1 MFCTQ
6 WWNIF
11 FIITIRDMASQT
23 DKDTLMKLIR
33 EGKPLSHR
41 QQLQLT
47 FSLSLPAIL
56 ANASA
61 MVMQFI
67 DAAMV
72 GQLGA
77 DDSASVGLMGT
88 TNWLFEGVL
97 SAFAAGY
104 AVQVAHLLGAKRNA
118 DARQVVRQAIV
129 VCLGFSCLLAGLGLV
144 LSRPLPMWLGAEP
157 HIRANATIYFA
168 TFMLFVPFFMVD
180 IVASSML
187 RSSGNMRI
195 PSILNIL
202 MCVLDVIFNFFLI
215 FPSRDIALMGHTV
228 TMPGAGLGVMGAALG
243 TACAGFIIAML
254 MMYYLVFRSSELRLT
269 IDRGTFLP
277 TWRTFKKSIKI
288 STPMGLQHV
297 MMCSAS
303 IVITGIVAPLGSIA
317 LAANSFG
324 ITAESLCYM
333 SGYGIA
339 DAATTLIGQ
348 SLGAGRK
355 QLTRSFAWITVLSG
369 MVIMGTMA
377 VLMYVFAA
385 ELMGLMSPVPEVVE
399 LGARCLRVEAWAE
412 PLFGVAIIGY
422 GVFVGAGYTLA
433 PCGINL
439 VSMWIVRLGLSAIM
453 VTSMGLYGVWMAMAI
468 ELCFRGT
475 IYLVWL
481 STKRWMKTVID

>member
-1 MFCTQ
+1 MPR
-6 WWNIF
+6 
-11 FIITIRDMASQT
+11 IT
-23 DKDTLMKLIR
+23 KDTLLRFIR
-33 EGKPLSHR
+33 EGQSMSHR

-47 FSLSLPAIL
+47 FTLSLPAIV
-56 ANASA
+56 ASVSA
-61 MVMQFI
+61 IVMQFI

-97 SAFAAGY
+97 TAFAAGY

-129 VCLGFSCLLAGLGLV
+129 VCLLFSLLLAGIGLI
-144 LSRPLPMWLGAEP
+144 LCKPLPVWLGAEA
-157 HIRANATIYFA
+157 HIRANATIYFG
-168 TFMLFVPFFMVD
+168 TFMLFVPFFMID

-195 PSILNIL
+195 PSMLNIM
-202 MCVLDVIFNFFLI
+202 MCVLDVVFNFFLI
-215 FPSRDIALMGHTV
+215 FPTRQVSWIGHTMTV
-228 TMPGAGLGVMGAALG
+228 PGAGLGVMGAALG
-243 TACAGFIIAML
+243 TASAGLVISLLML
-254 MMYYLVFRSSELRLT
+254 YYLVFRSNELRLT
-269 IDRGTFLP
+269 LDKGSFKP
-277 TWRTFKKSIKI
+277 KWDTFKKSVGI

-355 QLTRSFAWITVLSG
+355 KLTRSFAWISVLSG
-369 MVIMGTMA
+369 MVIMGALA
-377 VLMYVFAA
+377 VLMYVFAT
-385 ELMGLMSPVPEVVE
+385 ELMGLMSPVPEVVD
-399 LGARCLRVEAWAE
+399 LGALCLRVEAWAE
-412 PLFGVAIIGY
+412 PLFAAAIIGY
-422 GVFVGAGYTLA
+422 GVFVGAGYTIA

-439 VSMWIVRLGLSAIM
+439 VSMWIVRLGLSAVM
-453 VTSMGLYGVWMAMAI
+453 VKSMGLYGVWLAMAI

-475 IYLVWL
+475 VYLLWL
-481 STKRWMKTVID
+481 TSKRWMKSVID

>member
-1 MFCTQ
+1 M
-6 WWNIF
+6 
-11 FIITIRDMASQT
+11 
-23 DKDTLMKLIR
+23 LKLIR
-33 EGKPLSHR
+33 EGQPLSSR
-41 QQLQLT
+41 QQMQLT
-47 FSLSLPAIL
+47 FTLSLPAIL
-56 ANASA
+56 ANVSA
-61 MVMQFI
+61 MVMHFI

-88 TNWLFEGVL
+88 TSWLFEGVL

-118 DARQVVRQAIV
+118 DARQMVRQAIV
-129 VCLGFSCLLAGLGLV
+129 VCLLFCLLVAGLGL
-144 LSRPLPMWLGAEP
+144 LLCRPLPVWLGAEP
-157 HIRANATIYFA
+157 HIRGNATLYFG
-168 TFMLFVPFFMVD
+168 TFMLFVPFFMLD

-187 RSSGNMRI
+187 RSSGNMRV
-195 PSILNIL
+195 PSVLNIV
-202 MCVLDVIFNFFLI
+202 MCVLDVVFNFLLI
-215 FPSRDIALMGHTV
+215 FPTRTITVLGHSM
-228 TMPGAGLGVMGAALG
+228 TMPGVGLGVVGAALG
-243 TACAGFIIAML
+243 TACAGLVISLL

-269 IDRGTFLP
+269 LDRGSFKPKYSTFI
-277 TWRTFKKSIKI
+277 KSVKI
-288 STPMGLQHV
+288 STPMGLQHI

-348 SLGAGRK
+348 SLGAKRK
-355 QLTRSFAWITVLSG
+355 RLTRSFAWITVLFG
-369 MVIMGTMA
+369 MIIMGAMA
-377 VLMYVFAA
+377 ILMYVFAPQ
-385 ELMGLMSPVPEVVE
+385 LMGLMTPVPEVVE

-412 PLFGVAIIGY
+412 PLFAAAIICY
-422 GVFVGAGYTLA
+422 GVFVGAGYTLV

-439 VSMWIVRLGLSAIM
+439 VSMWIVRLGLSAIL
-453 VTSMGLYGVWMAMAI
+453 VTSMGLYGVWTAMAI

-475 IYLVWL
+475 VYLLWL
-481 STKRWMKTVID
+481 TSKRWMKKAVID

>member
-1 MFCTQ
+1 
-6 WWNIF
+6 
-11 FIITIRDMASQT
+11 MAST
-23 DKDTLMKLIR
+23 SSKDTLLKLIR
-33 EGKPLSHR
+33 DGEPLSFR
-41 QQLQLT
+41 QQLSLT
-47 FSLSLPAIL
+47 VTLSLPAIL

-77 DDSASVGLMGT
+77 DDSASVGLMGS

-118 DARQVVRQAIV
+118 DARQLVRQAIV
-129 VCLGFSCLLAGLGLV
+129 VCLGFSLLLAGIGL
-144 LSRPLPMWLGAEP
+144 LLCRPLPVWLGAEP
-157 HIRANATIYFA
+157 HIRGNATLYFG
-168 TFMLFVPFFMVD
+168 TFMLFVPFFMLD

-195 PSILNIL
+195 PSALNIV
-202 MCVLDVIFNFFLI
+202 MCVLDVVFNFFLI
-215 FPSRDIALMGHTV
+215 FPTREITVLGHSM
-228 TMPGAGLGVMGAALG
+228 TMPGAGLQVVGAALG
-243 TACAGFIIAML
+243 TASAGLVISML
-254 MMYYLVFRSSELRLT
+254 MLYYLAFRSSELKLT
-269 IDRGTFLP
+269 TDRGSFKP
-277 TWRTFKKSIKI
+277 AWKPFKKSIKI
-288 STPMGLQHV
+288 SSPMGLQHI
-297 MMCSAS
+297 MMCTAL

-339 DAATTLIGQ
+339 DAATTLVGQ
-348 SLGAGRK
+348 TLGARREN
-355 QLTRSFAWITVLSG
+355 LTRRFAWISVLSG
-369 MVIMGTMA
+369 MIIMGIMA
-377 VLMYVFAA
+377 GLMFVFAT
-385 ELMGLMSPVPEVVE
+385 ELMGLMSPVHEVVE
-399 LGARCLRVEAWAE
+399 LGARCLRIEAWAE
-412 PLFGVAIIGY
+412 PLFAASIIGY

-439 VSMWIVRLGLSAIM
+439 VCLWVLRLGLSIIL

-468 ELCFRGT
+468 ELCVRGL

-481 STKRWMKTVID
+481 KSKRWVRSVLD

>member
-1 MFCTQ
+1 M
-6 WWNIF
+6 
-11 FIITIRDMASQT
+11 
-23 DKDTLMKLIR
+23 
-33 EGKPLSHR
+33 
-41 QQLQLT
+41 QLT
-47 FSLSLPAIL
+47 FTLSLPAIL
-56 ANASA
+56 ANVSA
-61 MVMQFI
+61 MVMHFI

-88 TNWLFEGVL
+88 TSWLFEGVL

-118 DARQVVRQAIV
+118 DARQMVRQAIV
-129 VCLGFSCLLAGLGLV
+129 VCLIFSMLVAGFGLILC
-144 LSRPLPMWLGAEP
+144 RPLPAWLGAEP
-157 HIRANATIYFA
+157 HIRGNATLYFG
-168 TFMLFVPFFMVD
+168 TFMLFVPFFMLD

-187 RSSGNMRI
+187 RSSGNMRV
-195 PSILNIL
+195 PSVLNIV
-202 MCVLDVIFNFFLI
+202 MCVLDVIFNFLLI
-215 FPSRDIALMGHTV
+215 FPTRNINLLGHSI

-243 TACAGFIIAML
+243 TACAGLVISLL
-254 MMYYLVFRSSELRLT
+254 MMSYLVFRSNELRLT
-269 IDRGTFLP
+269 LDRGSFKPRWNTFL
-277 TWRTFKKSIKI
+277 KSVRI
-288 STPMGLQHV
+288 STPMGLQHI

-348 SLGAGRK
+348 SLGAKRK
-355 QLTRSFAWITVLSG
+355 RLTRSFAWITVLFG
-369 MVIMGTMA
+369 MIIMGSMA
-377 VLMYVFAA
+377 VLMYVFAP

-412 PLFGVAIIGY
+412 PLFAAAIISY
-422 GVFVGAGYTLA
+422 GVFVGAGYTLV

-439 VSMWIVRLGLSAIM
+439 VSMWIVRLGLSAIL

-475 IYLVWL
+475 VYLLWL
-481 STKRWMKTVID
+481 SSKRWMKKAVID

>member
-1 MFCTQ
+1 MSPQ
-6 WWNIF
+6 PGKDSLLRL
-11 FIITIRDMASQT
+11 IRDGQ
-23 DKDTLMKLIR
+23 
-33 EGKPLSHR
+33 PLSLK
-41 QQLQLT
+41 QQLRLT
-47 FSLSLPAIL
+47 LALSIPAIL

-61 MVMQFI
+61 VVMQFI

-104 AVQVAHLLGAKRNA
+104 AVQVAHLLGAKRSV

-129 VCLGFSCLLAGLGLV
+129 VCLIFGLMLAGFGLMIC
-144 LSRPLPMWLGAEP
+144 RPLPVWLGAQP
-157 HIRANATIYFA
+157 HIRAHATLYFG
-168 TFMLFVPFFMVD
+168 TFMLFVPFFMLD

-195 PSILNIL
+195 PSLLNIL
-202 MCVLDVIFNFFLI
+202 MCVLDVVFNFYLI
-215 FPSRDIALMGHTV
+215 FPTRQITLLDHSM
-228 TMPGAGLGVMGAALG
+228 TMPGAGLGVVGAALG
-243 TACAGFIIAML
+243 TACAGLVVAML

-269 IDRGTFLP
+269 IDRGTFRP
-277 TWRTFKKSIKI
+277 TWKTFRKAIGI
-288 STPMGLQHV
+288 STPMGLQHI

-333 SGYGIA
+333 SGYGIG

-355 QLTRSFAWITVLSG
+355 RLTRSFAWITVFLG
-369 MVIMGTMA
+369 MFIMGVMA
-377 VLMYVFAA
+377 IFMYVFATQ
-385 ELMGLMSPVPEVVE
+385 LMGLMSPVPEVVE
-399 LGARCLRVEAWAE
+399 LGARCLRVEAWSE
-412 PLFGVAIIGY
+412 PLFAAAIICY
-422 GVFVGAGYTLA
+422 GVFVGAGYTMV

-453 VTSMGLYGVWMAMAI
+453 VKTMGLYGVWMAMAI
-468 ELCFRGT
+468 ELCFRGAV
-475 IYLVWL
+475 YLIWL
-481 STKRWMKTVID
+481 SSKRWMRTVID

>member
-1 MFCTQ
+1 
-6 WWNIF
+6 
-11 FIITIRDMASQT
+11 MASQPV
-23 DKDTLMKLIR
+23 KDILLRLIR
-33 EGKPLSHR
+33 EGQPMSFR
-41 QQLQLT
+41 QQLLLT
-47 FSLSLPAIL
+47 FQLSLPAIL

-61 MVMQFI
+61 MVMQLI

-72 GQLGA
+72 GRLGA
-77 DDSASVGLMGT
+77 NDSASVGLMGST
-88 TNWLFEGVL
+88 SWLFEGVL

-104 AVQVAHLLGAKRNA
+104 AVQVAHLLGAKRNK

-129 VCLGFSCLLAGLGLV
+129 VCLLFSLLLAGFGLAICK
-144 LSRPLPMWLGAEP
+144 PLPVWLGADSS
-157 HIRANATIYFA
+157 ICSNATIYFG
-168 TFMLFVPFFMVD
+168 TFMLFVPFFMMD

-195 PSILNIL
+195 PSVLNIL

-215 FPSRDIALMGHTV
+215 FPTREATLLGHTV
-228 TMPGAGLGVMGAALG
+228 TLPGAGLGVLGAALG
-243 TACAGFIIAML
+243 TASAGLVVVLL
-254 MMYYLVFRSSELRLT
+254 MVYYLVFRSSDLRLT
-269 IDRGTFLP
+269 IDKGTFKP
-277 TWRTFKKSIKI
+277 TWNTFKKAVTI

-297 MMCSAS
+297 MMCSAL

-317 LAANSFG
+317 IAANSFG

-355 QLTRSFAWITVLSG
+355 RLTRSFAWITVLAG
-369 MVIMGTMA
+369 MVIMGLMA
-377 VLMYVFAA
+377 ILMYVFAA
-385 ELMGLMSPVPEVVE
+385 ELMGFMSPVPEIVE
-399 LGARCLRVEAWAE
+399 LGARCLRVESWAE
-412 PLFGVAIIGY
+412 PLFAASIISY
-422 GVFVGAGYTLA
+422 GVFVGAGYTLV

-453 VTSMGLYGVWMAMAI
+453 VKSMGLYGVWMAMAI

-475 IYLVWL
+475 IYLIWL

>member
-1 MFCTQ
+1 
-6 WWNIF
+6 
-11 FIITIRDMASQT
+11 MAQALG
-23 DKDTLMKLIR
+23 KDSLLKLIR
-33 EGKPLSHR
+33 ERQPLSLR

-47 FSLSLPAIL
+47 CTLSLPAVL

-61 MVMQFI
+61 MVMNFI

-88 TNWLFEGVL
+88 TSWLFEGVL

-118 DARQVVRQAIV
+118 DARQTVRQAIV
-129 VCLGFSCLLAGLGLV
+129 VCLSFSLLLAGIGL
-144 LSRPLPMWLGAEP
+144 LLCRSLPVWLGAEP
-157 HIRANATIYFA
+157 HIREHATIYFG
-168 TFMLFVPFFMVD
+168 TFMLFVPFFMID

-215 FPSRDIALMGHTV
+215 FPTREVLILGQHLII
-228 TMPGAGLGVMGAALG
+228 PGAGLGVMGAALG
-243 TACAGFIIAML
+243 TASAGLVISLL
-254 MMYYLVFRSSELRLT
+254 MAYYLVFRSNELRLT
-269 IDRGTFLP
+269 LDRGSFKP
-277 TWRTFKKSIKI
+277 TWNTFTKAIKI
-288 STPMGLQHV
+288 STPMGLQHI

-355 QLTRSFAWITVLSG
+355 RLTRSFAWITVLSG
-369 MVIMGTMA
+369 MTIMGMMA
-377 VLMYVFAA
+377 VLMYVFAP
-385 ELMGLMSPVPEVVE
+385 ELMGIMSPVPEVVE

-412 PLFGVAIIGY
+412 PLFAAAIISY
-422 GVFVGAGYTLA
+422 GVFVGAGYTLV

-439 VSMWIVRLGLSAIM
+439 VSMWIVRLGLSALL
-453 VTSMGLYGVWMAMAI
+453 VTSMGLYGVWLAMAI

-475 IYLVWL
+475 IYLLWL
-481 STKRWMKTVID
+481 SSKRWMKKAIIS

>member
-1 MFCTQ
+1 
-6 WWNIF
+6 
-11 FIITIRDMASQT
+11 MAATSG
-23 DKDTLMKLIR
+23 KDSLLQLIR
-33 EGKPLSHR
+33 EGQPLSLK

-47 FSLSLPAIL
+47 FTLSLPAIL

-104 AVQVAHLLGAKRNA
+104 AVQVAHLLGAKRDR

-129 VCLGFSCLLAGLGLV
+129 VCLAFSLLLAGLGLA
-144 LSRPLPMWLGAEP
+144 LCRPLPVWLGAEP
-157 HIRANATIYFA
+157 HIRGNATLYFG
-168 TFMLFVPFFMVD
+168 TFMLFVPFFMLD

-187 RSSGNMRI
+187 RSSGNMRV
-195 PSILNIL
+195 PSLLNIF
-202 MCVLDVIFNFFLI
+202 MCVLDVIFNFFFI
-215 FPSRDIALMGHTV
+215 FPTREISLMGHPV
-228 TMPGAGLGVMGAALG
+228 TMPGAGLGVVGAALG
-243 TACAGFIIAML
+243 TACAGL
-254 MMYYLVFRSSELRLT
+254 VVSLLVMYYLVMRSNELRLT
-269 IDRGTFLP
+269 IDRGSFKP
-277 TWRTFKKSIKI
+277 NWSTFKKSIKI
-288 STPMGLQHV
+288 STPMGLQHI

-348 SLGAGRK
+348 SLGARRK
-355 QLTRSFAWITVLSG
+355 RLTRSFAWITILSG
-369 MVIMGTMA
+369 MVIMGVMA
-377 VLMYVFAA
+377 VLMYVFASEMMA
-385 ELMGLMSPVPEVVE
+385 IMSPVQEIVD

-412 PLFGVAIIGY
+412 PLFAAAIISY
-422 GVFVGAGYTLA
+422 GVFVGSGNTLL

-453 VTSMGLYGVWMAMAI
+453 VQSMGLYGVWLAMAI
-468 ELCFRGT
+468 ELCFRGI
-475 IYLVWL
+475 IYLIAI
-481 STKRWMKTVID
+481 SSKRWTRSVITS

>member
-1 MFCTQ
+1 
-6 WWNIF
+6 
-11 FIITIRDMASQT
+11 MAGQSG
-23 DKDTLMKLIR
+23 KDTLLRLIR
-33 EGKPLSHR
+33 EKQPLSLR

-47 FSLSLPAIL
+47 CTLSLPAVL

-88 TNWLFEGVL
+88 TSWLFEGVL

-129 VCLGFSCLLAGLGLV
+129 VCLLFSLLLAGLGLV
-144 LSRPLPMWLGAEP
+144 LCKPLPVWLGAEP
-157 HIRANATIYFA
+157 HIRHNATIYFG
-168 TFMLFVPFFMVD
+168 TFMLFVPFFMTD

-202 MCVLDVIFNFFLI
+202 MCVLDVIFNFLLI
-215 FPSRDIALMGHTV
+215 FPTREIAIMGHTL
-228 TMPGAGLGVMGAALG
+228 TIPGAGFGVMGAALG
-243 TACAGFIIAML
+243 TASAGLVISLL
-254 MMYYLVFRSSELRLT
+254 MAYYLVFRSNELRLT
-269 IDRGTFLP
+269 LDRGSFKP
-277 TWRTFKKSIKI
+277 TWNTFKKSIGI
-288 STPMGLQHV
+288 STPMGLQHI

-333 SGYGIA
+333 SGYGIS

-355 QLTRSFAWITVLSG
+355 RLTRSFAWITVLSG
-369 MVIMGTMA
+369 MTIMGLLA
-377 VLMYVFAA
+377 VLMYVFAPQ
-385 ELMGLMSPVPEVVE
+385 LMGIMSPVPEVVE

-412 PLFGVAIIGY
+412 PLFAAAIIGY

-439 VSMWIVRLGLSAIM
+439 VSMWIVRLGLSALF
-453 VTSMGLYGVWMAMAI
+453 VRSMGLYGVWMAMAI

-475 IYLVWL
+475 VYLIWL
-481 STKRWMKTVID
+481 STKRWMKKDLINNRQASACISQP

>member
-1 MFCTQ
+1 MSPQ
-6 WWNIF
+6 PGKDSLLRL
-11 FIITIRDMASQT
+11 IRDGQ
-23 DKDTLMKLIR
+23 
-33 EGKPLSHR
+33 PLSLK
-41 QQLQLT
+41 QQLRLT
-47 FSLSLPAIL
+47 LALSIPAIL

-61 MVMQFI
+61 VVMQFI

-104 AVQVAHLLGAKRNA
+104 AVQVAHLLGAKRSV

-129 VCLGFSCLLAGLGLV
+129 VCLIFSLMLAGFGLIIC
-144 LSRPLPMWLGAEP
+144 RPLPVWLGAQP
-157 HIRANATIYFA
+157 HIRAHATLYFG
-168 TFMLFVPFFMVD
+168 TFMLFVPFFMLD

-195 PSILNIL
+195 PSMLNIL
-202 MCVLDVIFNFFLI
+202 MCVLDVVFNFFLI
-215 FPSRDIALMGHTV
+215 FPTRQV
-228 TMPGAGLGVMGAALG
+228 TLLDHSMTIPGAGLGVVGAALG
-243 TACAGFIIAML
+243 TACAGLVVAML

-269 IDRGTFLP
+269 IDRGTFKP
-277 TWRTFKKSIKI
+277 TWKTFRKAIGI
-288 STPMGLQHV
+288 STPMGLQHI
-297 MMCSAS
+297 MMCSAL

-317 LAANSFG
+317 IAANSFG

-339 DAATTLIGQ
+339 DASTTLIGQ
-348 SLGAGRK
+348 SLGARRK

-369 MVIMGTMA
+369 MVIMGVLA
-377 VLMYVFAA
+377 ILMYVFAT
-385 ELMGLMSPVPEVVE
+385 ELMSFMSPVPEIVE
-399 LGARCLRVEAWAE
+399 LGARCLRVESWAE
-412 PLFGVAIIGY
+412 PLFAASIISY
-422 GVFVGAGYTLA
+422 GVFVGAGYTLV

-453 VTSMGLYGVWMAMAI
+453 VKSMGLYGVWMAMAI
-468 ELCFRGT
+468 ELCFRGMV
-475 IYLVWL
+475 YLIWL
-481 STKRWMKTVID
+481 STKRWMRSVID

>member
-1 MFCTQ
+1 
-6 WWNIF
+6 
-11 FIITIRDMASQT
+11 MANPT
-23 DKDTLMKLIR
+23 GKDSLLKLIR
-33 EGKPLSHR
+33 EGQPLSLR
-41 QQLQLT
+41 QQLKLT
-47 FSLSLPAIL
+47 FALSLPAIL
-56 ANASA
+56 ANTSA

-67 DAAMV
+67 DASMV

-88 TNWLFEGVL
+88 TAWLFEGVL

-104 AVQVAHLLGAKRNA
+104 AVQVAHLLGAKRNT

-129 VCLGFSCLLAGLGLV
+129 VCILFSLLLAGIGLA
-144 LSRPLPMWLGAEP
+144 LCKPLPVWLGAEA
-157 HIRANATIYFA
+157 HIRANATIYFG
-168 TFMLFVPFFMVD
+168 TFMLFVPFFMLD

-187 RSSGNMRI
+187 RSSGNMRV
-195 PSILNIL
+195 PSALNIL
-202 MCVLDVIFNFFLI
+202 MCILDVVFNFLLI
-215 FPSRDIALMGHTV
+215 FPTREVSLMGQSVTV
-228 TMPGAGLGVMGAALG
+228 PGAGLGVMGAALG
-243 TACAGFIIAML
+243 TASAGLVVSLLLA
-254 MMYYLVFRSSELRLT
+254 YYLVFRSNELRLT
-269 IDRGTFLP
+269 LDRGSFKP
-277 TWRTFKKSIKI
+277 NWFTFKKSISI
-288 STPMGLQHV
+288 STPMGLQHI

-369 MVIMGTMA
+369 MIIMGLMA
-377 VLMYVFAA
+377 VFMYLFASNLMS
-385 ELMGLMSPVPEVVE
+385 LMSPVPEVVE

-412 PLFGVAIIGY
+412 PLFAAAIISY
-422 GVFVGAGYTLA
+422 GVFVGAGYTLV

-453 VTSMGLYGVWMAMAI
+453 VVNMGLYGVWMAMAI
-468 ELCFRGT
+468 ELCFRG
-475 IYLVWL
+475 IVYLLWL
-481 STKRWMKTVID
+481 SSKRWMKTVID

>member
-1 MFCTQ
+1 
-6 WWNIF
+6 
-11 FIITIRDMASQT
+11 MASQPG
-23 DKDTLMKLIR
+23 KDILLRLIR
-33 EGKPLSHR
+33 EGQPMSFR
-41 QQLQLT
+41 QQLLLT
-47 FSLSLPAIL
+47 FQLSLPAIL

-61 MVMQFI
+61 MVMQLI

-72 GQLGA
+72 GRLGA
-77 DDSASVGLMGT
+77 NDSASVGLMGST
-88 TNWLFEGVL
+88 SWLFEGVL

-104 AVQVAHLLGAKRNA
+104 AVQVAHLLGVKRNK

-129 VCLGFSCLLAGLGLV
+129 VCLLFSLLLAGFGLAICK
-144 LSRPLPMWLGAEP
+144 PLPVWLGADSS
-157 HIRANATIYFA
+157 ICSNATIYFG
-168 TFMLFVPFFMVD
+168 TFMLFVPFFMMD

-195 PSILNIL
+195 PSVLNIL

-215 FPSRDIALMGHTV
+215 FPTREATLLGHTV
-228 TMPGAGLGVMGAALG
+228 TLPGAGLGVLGAALG
-243 TACAGFIIAML
+243 TASAGLVVALL
-254 MMYYLVFRSSELRLT
+254 MVYYLVFRSSDLSLT
-269 IDRGTFLP
+269 IDKGTFKP
-277 TWRTFKKSIKI
+277 TWNTFKKAVTI

-297 MMCSAS
+297 MMCSAL

-317 LAANSFG
+317 IAANSFG

-355 QLTRSFAWITVLSG
+355 RLTRSFAWITVLAG
-369 MVIMGTMA
+369 MVIMGLMA
-377 VLMYVFAA
+377 ILMYVFAA
-385 ELMGLMSPVPEVVE
+385 ELMGFMSPVPEIVE
-399 LGARCLRVEAWAE
+399 LGARCLRVESWAE
-412 PLFGVAIIGY
+412 PLFAASIISY
-422 GVFVGAGYTLA
+422 GVFVGAGYTLV

-453 VTSMGLYGVWMAMAI
+453 VKSMGLYGVWMAMAI

-475 IYLVWL
+475 IYLIWL

>member
-1 MFCTQ
+1 
-6 WWNIF
+6 
-11 FIITIRDMASQT
+11 MASQPG
-23 DKDTLMKLIR
+23 KDILLRLIR
-33 EGKPLSHR
+33 EGQPMSFR
-41 QQLQLT
+41 QQLLLT
-47 FSLSLPAIL
+47 FQLSLPAIL

-61 MVMQFI
+61 MVMQLI

-72 GQLGA
+72 GRLGA
-77 DDSASVGLMGT
+77 NDSASVGLMGST
-88 TNWLFEGVL
+88 SWLFEGVL

-104 AVQVAHLLGAKRNA
+104 AVQVAHLLGAKRNK

-129 VCLGFSCLLAGLGLV
+129 VCLPFSLLLAGFGLAICK
-144 LSRPLPMWLGAEP
+144 PLPVWLGADSS
-157 HIRANATIYFA
+157 ICSNATIYFG
-168 TFMLFVPFFMVD
+168 TFMLFVPFFMMD

-195 PSILNIL
+195 PSVLNIL

-215 FPSRDIALMGHTV
+215 FPTREATLLGHTV
-228 TMPGAGLGVMGAALG
+228 TLPGAGLGVLGAALG
-243 TACAGFIIAML
+243 TASAGLVVALL
-254 MMYYLVFRSSELRLT
+254 MVYYLVFRSSDLRLT
-269 IDRGTFLP
+269 IDKGTFKP
-277 TWRTFKKSIKI
+277 TWNTFKKAVTI

-297 MMCSAS
+297 MMCSAL

-317 LAANSFG
+317 IAANSFG

-355 QLTRSFAWITVLSG
+355 RLTRSFAWITVLAG
-369 MVIMGTMA
+369 MVIMGLMA
-377 VLMYVFAA
+377 ILMYVFAA
-385 ELMGLMSPVPEVVE
+385 ELMGFMSPVPEIVE
-399 LGARCLRVEAWAE
+399 LGARCLRVESWAE
-412 PLFGVAIIGY
+412 PLFAASIISY
-422 GVFVGAGYTLA
+422 GVFVGAGYTLV

-453 VTSMGLYGVWMAMAI
+453 VKSMGLYGVWMAMAI

-475 IYLVWL
+475 IYLIWL

>member
-1 MFCTQ
+1 
-6 WWNIF
+6 
-11 FIITIRDMASQT
+11 MAQASG
-23 DKDTLMKLIR
+23 KDSLLKLIR
-33 EGKPLSHR
+33 ERQPLSLR

-47 FSLSLPAIL
+47 CTLSLPAVL

-61 MVMQFI
+61 MVMNFI

-88 TNWLFEGVL
+88 TSWLFEGVL

-118 DARQVVRQAIV
+118 DARQTVRQAIV
-129 VCLGFSCLLAGLGLV
+129 VCLGFSLLLAGIGL
-144 LSRPLPMWLGAEP
+144 LLCRPLPVWLGAEP
-157 HIRANATIYFA
+157 HIREHATIYFG
-168 TFMLFVPFFMVD
+168 TFMLFVPFFMID

-215 FPSRDIALMGHTV
+215 FPTREVLILGQHLTI
-228 TMPGAGLGVMGAALG
+228 PGAGLGVMGAALG
-243 TACAGFIIAML
+243 TASAGLVISLL
-254 MMYYLVFRSSELRLT
+254 MAYYLVFRSNELRLT
-269 IDRGTFLP
+269 LDRGSFKP
-277 TWRTFKKSIKI
+277 TWNTFTKAIKI
-288 STPMGLQHV
+288 STPMGLQHI

-355 QLTRSFAWITVLSG
+355 RLTRSFAWITVLSG
-369 MVIMGTMA
+369 MTIMGMMA
-377 VLMYVFAA
+377 VLMYVFAP
-385 ELMGLMSPVPEVVE
+385 ELMGIMSPVTEIVE

-412 PLFGVAIIGY
+412 PLFAAAIISY
-422 GVFVGAGYTLA
+422 GVFVGAGYTLV

-439 VSMWIVRLGLSAIM
+439 VSMWIVRLGLSALL
-453 VTSMGLYGVWMAMAI
+453 VTSMGLYGVWLAMAI

-475 IYLVWL
+475 VYLLWL
-481 STKRWMKTVID
+481 SSKRWMKKAIFS

>member
-1 MFCTQ
+1 MSPQ
-6 WWNIF
+6 PGKDSLLRL
-11 FIITIRDMASQT
+11 IRDGQ
-23 DKDTLMKLIR
+23 
-33 EGKPLSHR
+33 PLSLK
-41 QQLQLT
+41 QQLRLT
-47 FSLSLPAIL
+47 LALSIPAIL

-61 MVMQFI
+61 VIMQFI

-104 AVQVAHLLGAKRNA
+104 AVQVAHLLGAKRSV

-129 VCLGFSCLLAGLGLV
+129 VCLIFSLMLAGFGLIIC
-144 LSRPLPMWLGAEP
+144 RPLPVWLGAQP
-157 HIRANATIYFA
+157 HIRAHATLYFG
-168 TFMLFVPFFMVD
+168 TFMLFVPFFMLD

-195 PSILNIL
+195 PSMLNIL
-202 MCVLDVIFNFFLI
+202 MCVLDVVFNFFLI
-215 FPSRDIALMGHTV
+215 FPTRQV
-228 TMPGAGLGVMGAALG
+228 TLLDHSMTIPGAGLGVVGAALG
-243 TACAGFIIAML
+243 TACAGLVVAML

-269 IDRGTFLP
+269 IDRGTFKP
-277 TWRTFKKSIKI
+277 TWKTFRKAIGI
-288 STPMGLQHV
+288 STPMGLQHI

-355 QLTRSFAWITVLSG
+355 RLTHSFAWITVFLG
-369 MVIMGTMA
+369 MFMMGVMA
-377 VLMYVFAA
+377 VFMYVFATQ
-385 ELMGLMSPVPEVVE
+385 LMGLMSPVPEVVE
-399 LGARCLRVEAWAE
+399 LGARCLRVEAWSE
-412 PLFGVAIIGY
+412 PLFAAAIICY
-422 GVFVGAGYTLA
+422 GVFVGAGYTLV

-439 VSMWIVRLGLSAIM
+439 VSMWIVRLGLSVLM
-453 VTSMGLYGVWMAMAI
+453 VTTMGLYGVWMAMAI

-475 IYLVWL
+475 VYLLWL
-481 STKRWMKTVID
+481 SSKRWMRTVID

>member
-1 MFCTQ
+1 M
-6 WWNIF
+6 
-11 FIITIRDMASQT
+11 
-23 DKDTLMKLIR
+23 
-33 EGKPLSHR
+33 SHR

-47 FSLSLPAIL
+47 FTLSLPAIV
-56 ANASA
+56 ASVSA
-61 MVMQFI
+61 IVMQFI

-97 SAFAAGY
+97 TAFAAGY

-129 VCLGFSCLLAGLGLV
+129 VCLLFSLLLAGIGLI
-144 LSRPLPMWLGAEP
+144 LCKPLPVWLGAEA
-157 HIRANATIYFA
+157 HIRANATIYFG
-168 TFMLFVPFFMVD
+168 TFMLFVPFFMID

-195 PSILNIL
+195 PSMLNIM
-202 MCVLDVIFNFFLI
+202 MCVLDVVFNFFLI
-215 FPSRDIALMGHTV
+215 FPTRQVSWIGHTMTV
-228 TMPGAGLGVMGAALG
+228 PGAGLGVMGAALG
-243 TACAGFIIAML
+243 TASAGLVISLLML
-254 MMYYLVFRSSELRLT
+254 YYLVFRSNELRLT
-269 IDRGTFLP
+269 LDRGSFKP
-277 TWRTFKKSIKI
+277 KWDTFKKSVGI

-355 QLTRSFAWITVLSG
+355 KLTRSFAWISVLSG
-369 MVIMGTMA
+369 MVIMGVLA
-377 VLMYVFAA
+377 VLMYVFAT
-385 ELMGLMSPVPEVVE
+385 ELMGLMSPVPEVVD

-412 PLFGVAIIGY
+412 PLFAAAIIGY
-422 GVFVGAGYTLA
+422 GVFVGAGYTIA

-439 VSMWIVRLGLSAIM
+439 VSMWIVRLGLSAVM
-453 VTSMGLYGVWMAMAI
+453 VKSMGLYGVWLAMAI

-475 IYLVWL
+475 VYLLWL
-481 STKRWMKTVID
+481 TSKRWMKSVID

>member
-1 MFCTQ
+1 
-6 WWNIF
+6 
-11 FIITIRDMASQT
+11 MAHRSG
-23 DKDTLMKLIR
+23 KDSLLRLIR
-33 EGKPLSHR
+33 EGQPLSLR

-47 FSLSLPAIL
+47 FTLSLPAIL

-61 MVMQFI
+61 MVMQLI

-129 VCLGFSCLLAGLGLV
+129 VCLAFSLLLAGLGLI
-144 LSRPLPMWLGAEP
+144 LCKPLPVWLGAES
-157 HIRANATIYFA
+157 HIRGNASLYFG
-168 TFMLFVPFFMVD
+168 TFMLFVPFFMLD
-180 IVASSML
+180 IVSSSML

-195 PSILNIL
+195 PSVLNIL
-202 MCVLDVIFNFFLI
+202 MCLLDVVFNFFLI
-215 FPSRDIALMGHTV
+215 FPTREIIILGHPL
-228 TMPGAGLGVMGAALG
+228 TMPGAGLGVVGAALG
-243 TACAGFIIAML
+243 TAIAGLVVSLLML
-254 MMYYLVFRSSELRLT
+254 YYLVFRSNELKLT
-269 IDRGTFLP
+269 QDKGTFKP
-277 TWRTFKKSIKI
+277 KWGVFKKSVSI
-288 STPMGLQHV
+288 STPMGLQHI

-369 MVIMGTMA
+369 MTIMGVMA
-377 VLMYVFAA
+377 VLMYVFATQ
-385 ELMGLMSPVPEVVE
+385 LMGFMSPVPEVVE

-412 PLFGVAIIGY
+412 PLFAAAIICY
-422 GVFVGAGYTLA
+422 GVFVGAGYTLV

-439 VSMWIVRLGLSAIM
+439 VSMWIVRLGLSALM

-475 IYLVWL
+475 VYLLWL
-481 STKRWMKTVID
+481 SSKRWMKTVID

>member
-1 MFCTQ
+1 
-6 WWNIF
+6 
-11 FIITIRDMASQT
+11 MAQKRA
-23 DKDTLMKLIR
+23 KDSLLKLIR
-33 EGKPLSHR
+33 EGQPLSTR
-41 QQLQLT
+41 QQLHLT
-47 FSLSLPAIL
+47 FALSLPAIL

-61 MVMQFI
+61 VVMQFI

-88 TNWLFEGVL
+88 TSWLFEGVL

-104 AVQVAHLLGAKRNA
+104 AVQVAHLLGAKRSS

-129 VCLGFSCLLAGLGLV
+129 VCLIFSLLLAGIGLIICK
-144 LSRPLPMWLGAEP
+144 PLPVWLGAEA
-157 HIRANATIYFA
+157 HIQANATRYFG
-168 TFMLFVPFFMVD
+168 TFMLFVPFFMLD

-187 RSSGNMRI
+187 RSSGNMRV
-195 PSILNIL
+195 PSVLSIL
-202 MCVLDVIFNFFLI
+202 MCVLDVVFNYLLI
-215 FPSRDIALMGHTV
+215 FPTRQISLLGQEI
-228 TMPGAGLGVMGAALG
+228 TMPGAGLGVVGAALG
-243 TACAGFIIAML
+243 TASAGLVISLL
-254 MMYYLVFRSSELRLT
+254 MIYYLVFRSSELRLT
-269 IDRGTFLP
+269 LDKGSFKP
-277 TWRTFKKSIKI
+277 TWKVFKKSVRI
-288 STPMGLQHV
+288 STPMGLQHI

-348 SLGAGRK
+348 SLGAKRK
-355 QLTRSFAWITVLSG
+355 RLTRSFAWITVLSG
-369 MVIMGTMA
+369 MTIMGVMA
-377 VLMYVFAA
+377 VFMYVFATQ
-385 ELMGLMSPVPEVVE
+385 LMGFMSPVPEVAE
-399 LGARCLRVEAWAE
+399 LGARCLRVEAWSE
-412 PLFGVAIIGY
+412 PLFAAAIICY
-422 GVFVGAGYTLA
+422 GVFVGAGYTLV

-453 VTSMGLYGVWMAMAI
+453 VTTMGLYGVWMAMAI

-475 IYLVWL
+475 VYLLWL
-481 STKRWMKTVID
+481 SSKRWMKSVID

>member
-1 MFCTQ
+1 MAAQTGKDSLLRL
-6 WWNIF
+6 
-11 FIITIRDMASQT
+11 IRD
-23 DKDTLMKLIR
+23 
-33 EGKPLSHR
+33 GKQLSLK
-41 QQLQLT
+41 QQLRLT
-47 FSLSLPAIL
+47 FALSMPAIL
-56 ANASA
+56 ANVSA

-67 DAAMV
+67 DASMV

-104 AVQVAHLLGAKRNA
+104 AVQVAQLLGAKRNA
-118 DARQVVRQAIV
+118 DARQMVRQAIT
-129 VCLGFSCLLAGLGLV
+129 VCLLFSLV
-144 LSRPLPMWLGAEP
+144 LATIGLLLCRPLPVWLGAEA
-157 HIRANATIYFA
+157 HIRGNASIYFG
-168 TFMLFVPFFMVD
+168 TFMLFVPFFMLD

-195 PSILNIL
+195 PSALNIL
-202 MCVLDVIFNFFLI
+202 MCVLDVIFNFLLI
-215 FPSRDIALMGHTV
+215 FPTREITVMGHAMTI
-228 TMPGAGLGVMGAALG
+228 PGAGLGVMGAALG
-243 TACAGFIIAML
+243 TACAGFVISML
-254 MMYYLVFRSSELRLT
+254 MMYYLVFRSRELRLT
-269 IDRGTFLP
+269 LDRGSFKP
-277 TWRTFKKSIKI
+277 TWTTFKKSIKI
-288 STPMGLQHV
+288 STPMGAQHI

-339 DAATTLIGQ
+339 DASTTLIGQ

-355 QLTRSFAWITVLSG
+355 RLTRSFAWIAVLSG
-369 MVIMGTMA
+369 MAIMGVMA
-377 VLMYVFAA
+377 ILMYAFAPQ
-385 ELMGLMSPVPEVVE
+385 LMGLMTPVPEVVE

-412 PLFGVAIIGY
+412 PLFAAAIISY
-422 GVFVGAGYTLA
+422 GVFAGAGYTLV

-453 VTSMGLYGVWMAMAI
+453 VKTMGLYGVWMAMAI
-468 ELCFRGT
+468 ELCFRGAV
-475 IYLVWL
+475 YLIWL
-481 STKRWMKTVID
+481 SSKRWMRTVID

>member
-1 MFCTQ
+1 M
-6 WWNIF
+6 
-11 FIITIRDMASQT
+11 
-23 DKDTLMKLIR
+23 LKLIR
-33 EGKPLSHR
+33 EGQPLSSR
-41 QQLQLT
+41 QQMQLT
-47 FSLSLPAIL
+47 FTLSLPAIL
-56 ANASA
+56 ANVSA
-61 MVMQFI
+61 MVMHFI

-88 TNWLFEGVL
+88 TSWLFEGVL

-118 DARQVVRQAIV
+118 DARQMVRQAIV
-129 VCLGFSCLLAGLGLV
+129 VCLLFSLLVAGLGL
-144 LSRPLPMWLGAEP
+144 LLCRPLPVWLGAEP
-157 HIRANATIYFA
+157 HIRGNATLYFG
-168 TFMLFVPFFMVD
+168 TFMLFVPFFMLD

-187 RSSGNMRI
+187 RSSGNMRV
-195 PSILNIL
+195 PSVLNIV
-202 MCVLDVIFNFFLI
+202 MCVLDVVFNFLLI
-215 FPSRDIALMGHTV
+215 FPTRTITVLGHSM
-228 TMPGAGLGVMGAALG
+228 TMPGAGLGVVGAALG
-243 TACAGFIIAML
+243 TACAGLVISLL

-269 IDRGTFLP
+269 LDRGSFKPKYSTFI
-277 TWRTFKKSIKI
+277 KSVKI
-288 STPMGLQHV
+288 STPMGLQHI

-348 SLGAGRK
+348 SLGAKRK
-355 QLTRSFAWITVLSG
+355 RLTRSFAWITVLFG
-369 MVIMGTMA
+369 MIIMGAMA
-377 VLMYVFAA
+377 ILMYVFAPQ
-385 ELMGLMSPVPEVVE
+385 LMGLMTPVPEVVE

-412 PLFGVAIIGY
+412 PLFAAAIICY
-422 GVFVGAGYTLA
+422 GVFVGAGYTLV

-439 VSMWIVRLGLSAIM
+439 VSMWIVRLGLSAIL
-453 VTSMGLYGVWMAMAI
+453 VTSMGLYGVWTAMAI

-475 IYLVWL
+475 VYLLWL
-481 STKRWMKTVID
+481 TSKRWMKKAVID

>member
-1 MFCTQ
+1 
-6 WWNIF
+6 
-11 FIITIRDMASQT
+11 MASQSG
-23 DKDTLMKLIR
+23 KDILLRLIR
-33 EGKPLSHR
+33 EGQPMSFR
-41 QQLQLT
+41 QQLLLT
-47 FSLSLPAIL
+47 FQLSLPAIL

-61 MVMQFI
+61 MVMQLI

-72 GQLGA
+72 GRLGA
-77 DDSASVGLMGT
+77 NDSASVGLMGST
-88 TNWLFEGVL
+88 SWLFEGVL

-104 AVQVAHLLGAKRNA
+104 AVQVAHLLGAKRNK

-129 VCLGFSCLLAGLGLV
+129 VCLLFSLLLAGFGLAICK
-144 LSRPLPMWLGAEP
+144 PLPVWLGADSS
-157 HIRANATIYFA
+157 ICSNATIYFG
-168 TFMLFVPFFMVD
+168 TFMLFVPFFMMD

-195 PSILNIL
+195 PSVLNIL

-215 FPSRDIALMGHTV
+215 FPTREATLLGHTV
-228 TMPGAGLGVMGAALG
+228 TLPGAGLGVLGAALG
-243 TACAGFIIAML
+243 TASAGLVVALL
-254 MMYYLVFRSSELRLT
+254 MVYYLVFRSSDLRLT
-269 IDRGTFLP
+269 IDKGTFKP
-277 TWRTFKKSIKI
+277 TWNTFKKAVTI

-297 MMCSAS
+297 MMCSAL

-317 LAANSFG
+317 IAANSFG

-355 QLTRSFAWITVLSG
+355 RLTRSFAWITVLAG
-369 MVIMGTMA
+369 MVIMGLMA
-377 VLMYVFAA
+377 ILMYVFAA
-385 ELMGLMSPVPEVVE
+385 ELIGFMSPVPEIVE
-399 LGARCLRVEAWAE
+399 LGARCLRVESWAE
-412 PLFGVAIIGY
+412 PLFAASIISY
-422 GVFVGAGYTLA
+422 GVFVGAGYTLV

-453 VTSMGLYGVWMAMAI
+453 VKSMGLYGVWMAMAI

-475 IYLVWL
+475 IYLIWL

>member
-1 MFCTQ
+1 MSPQ
-6 WWNIF
+6 PGKDSLLRL
-11 FIITIRDMASQT
+11 IRDGQ
-23 DKDTLMKLIR
+23 
-33 EGKPLSHR
+33 PLSLK
-41 QQLQLT
+41 QQLRLT
-47 FSLSLPAIL
+47 LALSIPAIL

-61 MVMQFI
+61 VVMQFI

-72 GQLGA
+72 GQLGS

-104 AVQVAHLLGAKRNA
+104 AVQVAHLLGAKRSV

-129 VCLGFSCLLAGLGLV
+129 VCLIFSLMLAGFGLMIC
-144 LSRPLPMWLGAEP
+144 RPLPVWLGAQP
-157 HIRANATIYFA
+157 HIRAHATLYFG
-168 TFMLFVPFFMVD
+168 TFMLFVPFFMLD

-195 PSILNIL
+195 PSMLNIL
-202 MCVLDVIFNFFLI
+202 MCVLDVVFNFFLI
-215 FPSRDIALMGHTV
+215 FPTRQVTLLDHSM
-228 TMPGAGLGVMGAALG
+228 TMPGAGLGVVGAALG
-243 TACAGFIIAML
+243 TACAGLVVAML

-269 IDRGTFLP
+269 IDRGTFKP
-277 TWRTFKKSIKI
+277 TWKTFRKAIGI
-288 STPMGLQHV
+288 STPMGLQHI

-333 SGYGIA
+333 SGYGIG

-355 QLTRSFAWITVLSG
+355 RLTRSFAWITVFLG
-369 MVIMGTMA
+369 MFIMGVMA
-377 VLMYVFAA
+377 VFMYVFATQ
-385 ELMGLMSPVPEVVE
+385 LMGLMSPVPEVVE
-399 LGARCLRVEAWAE
+399 LGARCLRVEAWSE
-412 PLFGVAIIGY
+412 PLFAAAIICY
-422 GVFVGAGYTLA
+422 GVFVGAGYTLV

-439 VSMWIVRLGLSAIM
+439 VSMWMVRLGLSALM
-453 VTSMGLYGVWMAMAI
+453 VTTMGLYGVWMAMAI

-475 IYLVWL
+475 VYLLWL
-481 STKRWMKTVID
+481 SSKRWMRTVID